1 LAAAPK
7 TKEFRS
13 LEKDGRRFLKQA
25 TKLRK
30 KHDKV
35 LGDLAKGSVD
45 KSLDRV
51 AGALDGQDADKL
63 RVAMRDLDE
72 TVERYLGHLRKSTF
86 REYAE
91 SIGMA
96 VAFALVLRA
105 FVIEAFIIPSASMEP
120 TLQKGDRL
128 FVNKGSYGVRIPF
141 TTIKVLDFG
150 PPERGDVVV
159 FVFPRH
165 EAREHTAN
173 LPPHRRTCVDP
184 DSLREEKDYIKRV
197 IGLPGDR
204 LKMINNQLHLNG
216 APVDTAVAESR
227 QGRAGFPLLT
237 QQTETVGEKSF
248 VTQHYGTDANF
259 GVPEE
264 TVVKEGHVFVMGDN
278 RDNSSDSRCWGQ
290 APMDNIK
297 GRAMFIWFASDRTGI
312 HWNRIGQLIR

>member
-1 LAAAPK
+1 MAAAPK
-7 TKEFRS
+7 SKEFRT

-25 TKLRK
+25 KKLRT
-30 KHDKV
+30 KHDKK
-35 LGDLAKGSVD
+35 LGDMAKGAVD
-45 KSLDRV
+45 KSMERAV
-51 AGALDGQDADKL
+51 TALDGADADKL

-72 TVERYLGHLRKSTF
+72 TVERYLGHLRKSTL

-141 TTIKVLDFG
+141 TTIKVVDFG
-150 PPERGDVVV
+150 PPDRGDVVV
-159 FVFPRH
+159 FVFPRD
-165 EAREHTAN
+165 EARAHTAT

-184 DSLREEKDYIKRV
+184 DSLVEEKDYIKRV
-197 IGLPGDR
+197 VGLPGDR
-204 LKMINNQLHLNG
+204 IKLINNQLHING
-216 APVDTAVAESR
+216 EPVVTKVQESR
-227 QGRAGFPLLT
+227 QGAAGFPLLT
-237 QQTETVGEKSF
+237 QQTETFGEKTF
-248 VTQHYGTDANF
+248 VTQHYGTDANY
-259 GVPEE
+259 GIPEE

-297 GRAMFIWFASDRTGI
+297 GRAMFIWFASDRSGI